1 MSDELDL
8 KRLGGSD
15 AGPVLN
21 NSPRHALDVW
31 LRITRDLETPGD
43 AFYRDLGKWA
53 EPRIVAEVQDL
64 YGVTVE
70 KPATTERGDHFRF
83 SPDGIIKE
91 WGDLLEVKFRNP
103 FMRDQYG
110 EPGTDEVPEHEKLQV
125 QFYLEML
132 DGPETGHLAAAFG
145 GPRPVMYR
153 IDRATAMET
162 AIRNLPQVQGGGQGV
177 QPGRDLVQILQQ
189 ADKEAGKRIVEAM
202 SAWYERHVVKGEM
215 PALDGAAS
223 STLNLIWAKDTGLV
237 VQASPED
244 ELDMRLLRQLKK
256 TMDRAKDV
264 KEALEGRIKQKIAD
278 GSALE
283 GREMSMTWKRSRDTK
298 AVDYEAAFVDLL
310 SVCGLHGLKVDG
322 EKILADHTKARIG
335 NRPLLGPKEKKK

>member
-8 KRLGGSD
+8 RRLGGSD

-31 LRITRDLETPGD
+31 LRITRDIETPGD

-53 EPRIVAEVQDL
+53 EPRIVSEIQEL

-153 IDRATAMET
+153 IDR
-162 AIRNLPQVQGGGQGV
+162 
-177 QPGRDLVQILQQ
+177 
-189 ADKEAGKRIVEAM
+189 DKEAGKRIVDEM

-215 PALDGAAS
+215 PALGGAES
-223 STLNLIWAKDTGLV
+223 SLLNRIWTKDTGLV
-237 VQASPED
+237 VAATPED
-244 ELDMRLLRQLKK
+244 ELDMRLLRRLKE

-264 KEALEGRIKQKIAD
+264 KEALEGRIKQRIAD
-278 GSALE
+278 GSVIE
-283 GREMSMTWKRSRDTK
+283 GREMSMTWKRSKDTK
-298 AVDYEAAFVDLL
+298 SVDYEAAFVDLL
-310 SVCGLHGLKVDG
+310 SVCGLHGLKVDS
-322 EKILADHTKARIG
+322 EKILAEHTKTRIG

>member
-153 IDRATAMET
+153 IDR
-162 AIRNLPQVQGGGQGV
+162 
-177 QPGRDLVQILQQ
+177 
-189 ADKEAGKRIVEAM
+189 DKEAGKRIVEAM

-335 NRPLLGPKEKKK
+335 NRPLLGPKEKK

>member
-8 KRLGGSD
+8 RRLGGSD

-153 IDRATAMET
+153 IDR
-162 AIRNLPQVQGGGQGV
+162 
-177 QPGRDLVQILQQ
+177 
-189 ADKEAGKRIVEAM
+189 DKEAGKRIVEAM
-202 SAWYERHVVKGEM
+202 SAWYERHVVNGEM

-244 ELDMRLLRQLKK
+244 ELDMRLLRRLKE

-298 AVDYEAAFVDLL
+298 SVDYEAAFVDLL